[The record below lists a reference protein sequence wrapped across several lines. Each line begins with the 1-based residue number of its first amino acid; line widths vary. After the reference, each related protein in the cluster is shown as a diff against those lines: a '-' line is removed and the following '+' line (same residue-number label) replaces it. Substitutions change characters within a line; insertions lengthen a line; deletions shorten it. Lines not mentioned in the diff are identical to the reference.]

1 MKNIVYYPAIFRKE
15 DVGFSVE
22 FIDVPGAITQG
33 DDLKEAFDMAK
44 DVLYLI
50 ILDYID
56 DLPSPSKSFS
66 GIKLN
71 DGDFISIIEL
81 DIEKYGKE
89 NSNKTVSTTVTM
101 PEYLKVLAENNG
113 INFSQLLQKSI
124 KKELQKNI
132 DLSNV
137 R

>member
-50 ILDYID
+50 ILDYIN
-56 DLPSPSKSFS
+56 DLPKPTMDFKS
-66 GIKLN
+66 IELN
-71 DGDFISIIEL
+71 EGDFISIIEL
-81 DIEKYGKE
+81 DIEQYGKE

-101 PEYLKVLAENNG
+101 PEYLKEIAENIG
-113 INFSQLLQKSI
+113 INYSQLLQRSI
-124 KKELQKNI
+124 KKELQKSI
-132 DLSNV
+132 DLSNI